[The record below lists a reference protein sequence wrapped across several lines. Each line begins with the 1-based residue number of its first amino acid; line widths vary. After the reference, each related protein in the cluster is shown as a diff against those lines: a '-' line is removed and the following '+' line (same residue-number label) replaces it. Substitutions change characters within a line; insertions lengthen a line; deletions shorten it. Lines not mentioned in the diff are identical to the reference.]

1 MWLRRC
7 DRASQG
13 VLGRT
18 LDRVGRGAACE
29 SAGQI
34 PCREA
39 MWSWGQSVAPRI
51 QCTKM
56 GCTET
61 KGELRQGAPVV
72 TVETIRVLYAR
83 RKLSDRDSGPYPA
96 GMHLGADSDSPM
108 WR

>member
-1 MWLRRC
+1 MRVSWSDTMPGSDVELVSVC
-7 DRASQG
+7 RASY
-13 VLGRT
+13 
-18 LDRVGRGAACE
+18 
-29 SAGQI
+29 
-34 PCREA
+34 
-39 MWSWGQSVAPRI
+39 

-72 TVETIRVLYAR
+72 TVETVRVLYAL
-83 RKLSDRDSGPYPA
+83 RKLSDRDSGPYPV